1 MPEADGFSQGVLSG
15 DRHEGVTF
23 EEHSS
28 YARYSQLQDAS
39 KAMGLSIG
47 VGVWIPPYENP
58 ATKPYLFLDAQ
69 SSQGNELSSSF
80 MTMELSFRAGI

>member
-1 MPEADGFSQGVLSG
+1 MFCQVVF
-15 DRHEGVTF
+15 DRGQPL
-23 EEHSS
+23 
-28 YARYSQLQDAS
+28 YAMVQTGAPS
-39 KAMGLSIG
+39 
-47 VGVWIPPYENP
+47 PYENP

>member
-47 VGVWIPPYENP
+47 VGVWIPVKVKAYE
-58 ATKPYLFLDAQ
+58 
-69 SSQGNELSSSF
+69 S
-80 MTMELSFRAGI
+80 